1 MVTTRLQVGDLIT
14 SAKVTD
20 GLDYLVEPKGGPS
33 TA

>member
-1 MVTTRLQVGDLIT
+1 MVAERLQVGDVVT

-20 GLDYLVEPKGGPS
+20 GLEYLVEPKGGPS